1 MRISTVVLAAILG
14 ATLAQAEKMTIP
26 TQAEQ
31 MGPPTP
37 PWLIVK
43 ERESKPKK
51 DYAKQ
56 PASPAYKPELAEPV
70 SKPYRDQP

>member
-37 PWLIVK
+37 PWLVV
-43 ERESKPKK
+43 REAKPKK
-51 DYAKQ
+51 DYAKP

-70 SKPYRDQP
+70 SKPYKERP